1 MENNRRAFLRVFGRG
16 VIALPLINLT
26 IHGLAFA
33 AEDEKLNPDDPAA
46 KSLAYTHNSS
56 DPARRCGGCQFYTG
70 AKDSGWGP
78 CVIFPGKLVSTG
90 GVCNSWYA
98 KA

>member
-1 MENNRRAFLRVFGRG
+1 MKNNRRAFLSVFGRG
-16 VIALPLINLT
+16 IIALPLINLT
-26 IHGLAFA
+26 IHKPTFA
-33 AEDEKLNPDDPAA
+33 AEGENLNPDDPAA

-56 DPARRCGGCQFYTG
+56 DPSRRCGGCQFYTG
-70 AKDSGWGP
+70 AKDSSWGP
-78 CVIFPGKLVSTG
+78 CVIFPGKLVSTE